1 MAETGRMGR
10 MFEAFDRLSTREK
23 LMVSGLVGA
32 VLIAAVAA
40 IWLIIGRQVSNLE
53 ERNRGLR
60 DTLTSINEQKTNYLT
75 QKRRMD
81 AYQKLLD
88 DNQVKLVQLME
99 SQAQKFG
106 ITIEDFKENKRWL
119 TEKHKKLKKADAKVK
134 DLLEESQ
141 TVTIRRVELDKLS
154 GFISALESR
163 KEPSRSPSSR
173 SRRCR
178 ATGRSCGRCSLPC
191 RPTATRR
198 WGCEEIPQ
206 EFR

>member
-163 KEPSRSPSSR
+163 KEPIKVTQLKIETLSSDR
-173 SRRCR
+173 QILRQVQLTVSTYRN
-178 ATGRSCGRCSLPC
+178 
-191 RPTATRR
+191 
-198 WGCEEIPQ
+198 EEVGL
-206 EFR
+206 

>member
-32 VLIAAVAA
+32 VVIAAIAA

-60 DTLTSINEQKTNYLT
+60 ETLASINEQKTNYLT

-119 TEKHKKLKKADAKVK
+119 TEKHKKLKKPDAKVK
-134 DLLEESQ
+134 DLREESQ

-163 KEPSRSPSSR
+163 KEPIKVTQLKIETLSSDR
-173 SRRCR
+173 QILRQVQLTVSTYRN
-178 ATGRSCGRCSLPC
+178 
-191 RPTATRR
+191 
-198 WGCEEIPQ
+198 EEGP
-206 EFR
+206 